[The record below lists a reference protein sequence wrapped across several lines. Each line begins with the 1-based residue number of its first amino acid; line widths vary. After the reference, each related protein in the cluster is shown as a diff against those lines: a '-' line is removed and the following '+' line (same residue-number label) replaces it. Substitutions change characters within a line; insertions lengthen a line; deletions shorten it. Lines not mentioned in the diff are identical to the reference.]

1 MINFLKIK
9 SKWGFEECEDSK
21 TSLIFEGLSLLP
33 SHIFWELLSQSS
45 SIPSQ
50 NPGNFL
56 NITFWPHWEAKNTKN
71 SKFVEPDIFIEF
83 ENIDVIIE
91 AKIGMS
97 NLQYPAQWENEII
110 SYYNEYD
117 RNKHLIV
124 IAVDGN
130 LNFKT
135 EIIRGIQI
143 YKTSWGR
150 IYQSL
155 LFHKEKINSN
165 LYELLEKAFELTSIK
180 PFVSI
185 NSLLE
190 EIKIVAHNNNFS
202 KMDNIKFLMKEV
214 TTARNLLNKYNERI
228 ISIVEN
234 IKSLSEYPCNNSK
247 GWNRFSF
254 YENLSSKEFDITN
267 GYEIE
272 LYKKQLEDGSWIR
285 LEVLHIMEDES
296 PSLILMFTF
305 QYNRYENWPAWPD
318 NHDNKWLDN
327 FNENLVYVNSYP
339 NHEDPKNAVFI
350 AKKMP
355 ITYLIDEAH
364 IMTQIANFNSLIIN
378 KVNAECGIVLNALFR
393 LSEKNG

>member
-9 SKWGFEECEDSK
+9 SKWGLEECEDSK

-33 SHIFWELLSQSS
+33 SQVLWDILSQSS
-45 SIPSQ
+45 SIPLQ
-50 NPGNFL
+50 KPGNLL
-56 NITFWPHWEAKNTKN
+56 NMTFWPHWDAANTTN
-71 SKFVEPDIFIEF
+71 INFVEPDVFIEF
-83 ENIDVIIE
+83 EDIDVIIE

-97 NLQYPAQWENEII
+97 NLQNPVQWENEII

-135 EIIRGIQI
+135 EIIRDIHI

-155 LFHKEKINSN
+155 LFHKEKINSC
-165 LYELLEKAFELTSIK
+165 LYELLEKAFELINIK

-190 EIKIVAHNNNFS
+190 EIKLVAQNNDNKIS
-202 KMDNIKFLMKEV
+202 KMDNIKILMKEI

-234 IKSLSEYPCNNSK
+234 IKSLSEYPCNNYK

-254 YENLSSKEFDITN
+254 YEDLSSKEFDINN
-267 GYEIE
+267 G
-272 LYKKQLEDGSWIR
+272 
-285 LEVLHIMEDES
+285 
-296 PSLILMFTF
+296 
-305 QYNRYENWPAWPD
+305 
-318 NHDNKWLDN
+318 
-327 FNENLVYVNSYP
+327 
-339 NHEDPKNAVFI
+339 
-350 AKKMP
+350 
-355 ITYLIDEAH
+355 
-364 IMTQIANFNSLIIN
+364 
-378 KVNAECGIVLNALFR
+378 
-393 LSEKNG
+393 